1 MSISSFKKPDCWET
15 IKQQQWNIDIN
26 SIKADFAT
34 DEQLKKRKSAADNL
48 DIDSI
53 QKEYETAL
61 LRSIPYAL
69 WKKIEE
75 WGKDTGYLTTS
86 QQSFAGF
93 DMANTIKFNRKITD
107 NNRKKAMTI
116 YEIVCT
122 NNIELLAEADELT
135 EEQKTDLSTT
145 VKDSTSADHGIT
157 IELIQKMVAWDKHRR
172 ILKDWQWNVMNE
184 IISGK
189 KTLND
194 RLAWGC
200 KQNLKTLKQ
209 HGFTEE

>member
-1 MSISSFKKPDCWET
+1 MIQLIEFILHNSPSSHYIEWAKKEDCWET

-122 NNIELLAEADELT
+122 NNI
-135 EEQKTDLSTT
+135 
-145 VKDSTSADHGIT
+145 
-157 IELIQKMVAWDKHRR
+157 
-172 ILKDWQWNVMNE
+172 
-184 IISGK
+184 
-189 KTLND
+189 
-194 RLAWGC
+194 
-200 KQNLKTLKQ
+200 
-209 HGFTEE
+209 

>member
-1 MSISSFKKPDCWET
+1 MGKKEDCWET

>member
-1 MSISSFKKPDCWET
+1 MKKTLKTFAVVSAMSIMAVAIAGCGSRNATQSGVS
-15 IKQQQWNIDIN
+15 QID
-26 SIKADFAT
+26 T
-34 DEQLKKRKSAADNL
+34 PL
-48 DIDSI
+48 
-53 QKEYETAL
+53 
-61 LRSIPYAL
+61 
-69 WKKIEE
+69 
-75 WGKDTGYLTTS
+75 
-86 QQSFAGF
+86 
-93 DMANTIKFNRKITD
+93 ITD
-107 NNRKKAMTI
+107 TANPVYKDDSDMT
-116 YEIVCT
+116 
-122 NNIELLAEADELT
+122 
-135 EEQKTDLSTT
+135 TT

>member
-1 MSISSFKKPDCWET
+1 MKKTLKTFAVVSAMSIMAAAIAGCGSRNATQSGVS
-15 IKQQQWNIDIN
+15 QID
-26 SIKADFAT
+26 T
-34 DEQLKKRKSAADNL
+34 PL
-48 DIDSI
+48 
-53 QKEYETAL
+53 
-61 LRSIPYAL
+61 
-69 WKKIEE
+69 
-75 WGKDTGYLTTS
+75 
-86 QQSFAGF
+86 
-93 DMANTIKFNRKITD
+93 ITD
-107 NNRKKAMTI
+107 TANPVYKDDSDMT
-116 YEIVCT
+116 
-122 NNIELLAEADELT
+122 
-135 EEQKTDLSTT
+135 TT

>member
-1 MSISSFKKPDCWET
+1 M
-15 IKQQQWNIDIN
+15 
-26 SIKADFAT
+26 
-34 DEQLKKRKSAADNL
+34 
-48 DIDSI
+48 
-53 QKEYETAL
+53 
-61 LRSIPYAL
+61 RSIPYAL

-75 WGKDTGYLTTS
+75 WGKDTCYLTTS

-157 IELIQKMVAWDKHRR
+157 IGLIQKMAAWDKHRR

>member
-1 MSISSFKKPDCWET
+1 MS
-15 IKQQQWNIDIN
+15 
-26 SIKADFAT
+26 
-34 DEQLKKRKSAADNL
+34 L
-48 DIDSI
+48 D
-53 QKEYETAL
+53 QFQ
-61 LRSIPYAL
+61 YAL

-93 DMANTIKFNRKITD
+93 DMANTIKFSRKITD